1 MKGMGPAKGTV
12 FLETQ
17 LIRRLPF
24 VLGRGIIPIL
34 ALFASKCND
43 VPHSYLHQVRIS

>member
-1 MKGMGPAKGTV
+1 MGPAKWTV